1 VNHELQQWHRTHR
14 SRRAPAVIKR
24 QLLFGWLRMT
34 AMLPLP
40 VAHAL
45 GVVLGLAG
53 FALAGKSRRVAHRN
67 LALCFPEIGPRERRR
82 LLLATFI
89 ELGKQLAESGII
101 WQAGPGRLRRLVVN
115 PSAVEEL
122 AAVQSAGKGLL
133 LAAPHLGNWELCN
146 RYLCL
151 HQPVY
156 SLYRPPRQSWLEPVL
171 VQLRENLG
179 GVSLPADRR
188 GLRALLEAL
197 RRGCWA
203 GILPDQVPRE
213 SSVRVPFFGHPA
225 LTMTLFGQVVA
236 KTGADVA
243 LVFCE
248 RLSWGRGFRL
258 HVLPGDPA
266 LHESDPA
273 LAARA
278 LNRQVETCVGR
289 APAQYQWTYRRFR
302 AASDAHSDPYGNPDR
317 HGRSEA

>member
-1 VNHELQQWHRTHR
+1 
-14 SRRAPAVIKR
+14 VIKR
-24 QLLFGWLRMT
+24 QLLFGWLRLT
-34 AMLPLP
+34 ALLPLP
-40 VAHAL
+40 LAHAL
-45 GVVLGLAG
+45 GVVLGIAG
-53 FALAGKSRRVAHRN
+53 FALAGKSRRIARRN
-67 LALCFPEIGPRERRR
+67 LVLCLPERGPRDRRR
-82 LLLATFI
+82 LLLGVFI

-101 WQAGPGRLRRLVVN
+101 WQAGPARLRRLIVN
-115 PSAVEEL
+115 PEAVEEL
-122 AAVQSAGKGLL
+122 AAVQSVGKGLL

-151 HQPVY
+151 HRPVY
-156 SLYRPPRQSWLEPVL
+156 SLYRPPRQRWLEPVL
-171 VQLRENLG
+171 VRLRENLG

-188 GLRALLEAL
+188 GLRSLLEAL
-197 RRGCWA
+197 RGGCWA

-213 SSVRVPFFGHPA
+213 SAVRVPFFGQPA

-266 LHESDPA
+266 LHEPDPV
-273 LAARA
+273 LAASA
-278 LNRQVETCVGR
+278 LNRQVEACVRR

-302 AASDAHSDPYGNPDR
+302 AAGDLGNDPYGNPGR
-317 HGRSEA
+317 HGHSRA